1 MRSFCFMVAVAITL
15 APLSGCSA
23 INHFGD
29 FEAGDDAGPRMDA
42 GRDAFARPDGG
53 APTAEDAPS
62 EDAPGE
68 DAPLSDDANADAP

>member
-1 MRSFCFMVAVAITL
+1 MRSFGFMVAVALTL

-42 GRDAFARPDGG
+42 GRDAFARPDAG
-53 APTAEDAPS
+53 PSDAPE

-68 DAPLSDDANADAP
+68 DAPLADDANADAP